1 MANSLISVVEVTKEY
16 DGIRALDRVSMEI
29 LNGEW
34 VAVMGPSGSG
44 KTTLLNIIGGLDRPS
59 SGTVRV
65 AGTDLG
71 TLSQAEL
78 TRFRRETVGLMFQQF
93 HLIPYLTALENV
105 MLAQYF
111 HSIEDEEE
119 AKEALERVGLGDR
132 LHHLPSQLSGG
143 EQQRVCIARALINE
157 PKIILADEPTGNLDA
172 GNEQAIM
179 AIFKQL
185 HRDGHT
191 IVMVTHDPHI
201 GMLANRPVELEHGRI
216 VAPHYHD
223 LSPF

>member
-1 MANSLISVVEVTKEY
+1 MANSLISMVEVTKEY
-16 DGIRALDRVSMEI
+16 DGIKALDRVSLEI

-44 KTTLLNIIGGLDRPS
+44 KSTLLNIIGGLDRPS
-59 SGTVRV
+59 SGIVRV
-65 AGTDLG
+65 TGTDLAA
-71 TLSQAEL
+71 LSPAEL
-78 TRFRRETVGLMFQQF
+78 TRFRRETVGLIFQQF

-132 LHHLPSQLSGG
+132 LYHLPFQLSGG

-157 PKIILADEPTGNLDA
+157 PRIILADEPTGNLDA
-172 GNEQAIM
+172 ENEQVIM

-201 GMLANRPVELEHGRI
+201 GELADRRIELEHGHV
-216 VAPHYHD
+216 VAPHYHPI
-223 LSPF
+223 S